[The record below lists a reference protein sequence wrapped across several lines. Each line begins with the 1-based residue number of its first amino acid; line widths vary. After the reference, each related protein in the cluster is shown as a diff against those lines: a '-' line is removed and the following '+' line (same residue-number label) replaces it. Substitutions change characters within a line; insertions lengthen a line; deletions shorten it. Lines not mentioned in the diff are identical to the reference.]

1 MMHIYTALMTT
12 LYYIV
17 QNTVLG
23 NTHKDMEEE
32 DEFGSFPDGIDFDAL
47 DEAIHHRL
55 NSKPQPRVEVVGG
68 STSNMRNNSTSD
80 IIVIDDSDSDSDEEE
95 VVGKRRGGRRII
107 VINDSDSDSDEEEVV
122 GSKRRGGRRNVTSS
136 PTATSESVGDAKKN
150 QDDIIIIGETLT
162 SEQLLKRKFDSAVTT
177 GNIIVIDAD
186 ADAAISNCETFK
198 KRQKV
203 DVDTSPFT
211 QQCQIIISPEK
222 ELQQQ
227 PQATVQHQVRVHQK
241 IIIVNPYKTNN
252 RVEAS
257 NNNKRQG
264 YQTRSGRISK
274 APPTEAATINRNNIN
289 HYQYQ
294 NRNRKAKDYTQIK
307 TVESYSTKYHEEK
320 YDKTLASSS
329 SSVNNDNCD
338 CGNPHKKIDGRH
350 ICRYFGTFQCPECH
364 KRWKT
369 ANCWKGV
376 KQACKRCDVFSFPI
390 RKDKLDGR
398 SSSSKRMGGSGDG
411 HDSNRCGLCR
421 RLGYKSPCF

>member
-1 MMHIYTALMTT
+1 
-12 LYYIV
+12 
-17 QNTVLG
+17 
-23 NTHKDMEEE
+23 MEEE

-47 DEAIHHRL
+47 DEAVTTQFSSQTPRRSLCAYNRHSRSNSTSPSPMTMTTRTTSTTPDTTTPSIAQDDDDNDEFGSFPDGINFTMLDKAIHQRL
-55 NSKPQPRVEVVGG
+55 INSKPQPRVEVVG

-80 IIVIDDSDSDSDEEE
+80 IIIVINDSDSDSDSDEEEEEVVGKRRGGRRNVVINDSDSDSDEEE
-95 VVGKRRGGRRII
+95 VVGKRRRR
-107 VINDSDSDSDEEEVV
+107 
-122 GSKRRGGRRNVTSS
+122 GRRNVTSS
-136 PTATSESVGDAKKN
+136 PTATSESIGGAKKN
-150 QDDIIIIGETLT
+150 QDNSIIIGETLT

-177 GNIIVIDAD
+177 GNIIVIDADADDD

-227 PQATVQHQVRVHQK
+227 PQATVQHQVVRVYQK
-241 IIIVNPYKTNN
+241 ITIFNPYKKNN
-252 RVEAS
+252 RVEAR

-307 TVESYSTKYHEEK
+307 TVESYSTKYHEHR
-320 YDKTLASSS
+320 YDKTLASSSSSS

-338 CGNPHKKIDGRH
+338 CGNPRKKINGRH
-350 ICRYFGTFQCPECH
+350 IPMPGMP
-364 KRWKT
+364 
-369 ANCWKGV
+369 
-376 KQACKRCDVFSFPI
+376 
-390 RKDKLDGR
+390 
-398 SSSSKRMGGSGDG
+398 
-411 HDSNRCGLCR
+411 
-421 RLGYKSPCF
+421 